1 MDLER
6 KITFNATAFKCFHVL
21 STGLVSLLLSL
32 TLPAFSQSHNSGRP
46 ELIRDTDAA
55 EGKETAGDAATPKEP
70 NPMLAEQ
77 NINIGDFYLKKKN
90 YAAAIQRYLEAI
102 EYQPSLIRAYEALA
116 RAYEKNGEPAKA
128 INAYKDFIQKN
139 PDSPKSVEFRTKL
152 AKLEKKSN

>member
-6 KITFNATAFKCFHVL
+6 KPTFNAAAFKCFHLL
-21 STGLVSLLLSL
+21 SIGFVFLLLSL
-32 TLPAFSQSHNSGRP
+32 TLPAFSQSHNSRRP
-46 ELIRDTDAA
+46 ELIRDTDEA
-55 EGKETAGDAATPKEP
+55 EGKESAGDAATPKEK

-77 NINIGDFYLKKKN
+77 NVNIGDFYLKKKN
-90 YAAAIQRYLEAI
+90 YDAAIQRYLEAI

-116 RAYEKNGEPAKA
+116 RAYERKGEPAKA

-139 PDSPKSVEFRTKL
+139 PDSPKIAEFRTRL